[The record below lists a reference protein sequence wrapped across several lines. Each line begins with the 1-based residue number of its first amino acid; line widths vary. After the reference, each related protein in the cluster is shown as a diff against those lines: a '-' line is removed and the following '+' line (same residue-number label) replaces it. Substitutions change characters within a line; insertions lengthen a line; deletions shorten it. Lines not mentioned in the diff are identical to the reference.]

1 MIIDVNKPL
10 TNPKLSELF
19 KKRDAIDPNDRDAII
34 ACMNEIVEE
43 TVTNA
48 RFLSVV
54 HIDQENIKPDE
65 NGNVTFDRGTKINFV
80 QLNGP
85 ENKPYFPVFTDWEQL
100 RKWEDYKDGDVNT
113 MILSFD
119 DYFTMTRDQGSGIV
133 INPFGNNILF
143 TNEDM
148 LRFNRIKELNQR
160 GHAEHVITEE
170 TKAVIGDPAV
180 YPTEMMEAMKTHAK
194 KQKNINAMWLKL
206 MENKGEKSFLITV
219 DFTGDRAKTFD
230 GIAAAAKPHIPQ
242 GMFIDMISAEEKIA
256 ESIVGDE
263 PFYKKKKGLFGLF
276 G

>member
-1 MIIDVNKPL
+1 MEIDVTKPL

-19 KKRDAIDPNDRDAII
+19 KKRDAIDQGDRDAMT

-43 TVTNA
+43 AVTNA

-65 NGNVTFDRGTKINFV
+65 NGNVTFDQGTKISFV

-85 ENKPYFPVFTDWEQL
+85 ENKPYFPAFTDWEQL
-100 RKWEDYKDGDVNT
+100 RKWEAYKDGNVNT

-119 DYFTMTRDQGSGIV
+119 DYFSMAKDQGSGMV
-133 INPFGNNILF
+133 IDPFSNNILF

-148 LRFNRIKELNQR
+148 LRFNHIKELNKK
-160 GHAEHVITEE
+160 GHSDHVITED
-170 TKAVIGDPAV
+170 TKVNIGDPAV
-180 YPTEMMEAMKTHAK
+180 YPTEMAEAMKNYAK

-206 MENKGEKSFLITV
+206 MENNGEKSFLITV
-219 DFTGDRAKTFD
+219 DFTGDRSQTFD